1 VNLTRPR
8 IADAVAGLRP
18 AAATLLIVGSMAL
31 TGCATTQ
38 NPDPLE
44 PWNRKVFAFNE
55 VVDNAVLK
63 PVATTYRDVVP
74 APVRKGATNFFNNV
88 QDAWSAVNLV
98 LQGRF
103 RDGASDLLRFGTNTV
118 FGLLGVIDVASEL
131 GLQRHNEDFG
141 QTLGK
146 WGLGPGA
153 YIVWP
158 ILGPSTIR
166 DSIALPIETQ
176 VTPETWASSV
186 RLRNSLTAT
195 RIVNTRANLLQAS
208 SLLDD
213 AALDKYSFLRDAFLQ
228 RRRSLVYDGNPPEDE
243 VPYDEYQDDEDS
255 APAAPAA
262 ASAPLPSASAASAP
276 AVDPAASSGSK

>member
-1 VNLTRPR
+1 VTCRRNTGTAGR
-8 IADAVAGLRP
+8 AKAAVVMLVLSAGL
-18 AAATLLIVGSMAL
+18 S
-31 TGCATTQ
+31 GCATTQ

-55 VVDNAVLK
+55 AVDSAVLK

-74 APVRKGATNFFNNV
+74 APIRKGATNFFSNV

-146 WGLGPGA
+146 WGFGPGA

-176 VTPETWASSV
+176 ATPETWASSV

-228 RRRSLVYDGNPPEDE
+228 RRRSLVYDGNPPEE
-243 VPYDEYQDDEDS
+243 EAPYDEYADDEANAS
-255 APAAPAA
+255 APAPAASEPLPAAPAA
-262 ASAPLPSASAASAP
+262 
-276 AVDPAASSGSK
+276 SSGTK